1 VSLLCFLQDDERL
14 ERAIEFAQ
22 RKGVLPVSATRKDAL
37 VKFYEKHDTAK
48 IPDIDKMLT
57 QHKYEDILKAMMKK
71 YGEVPEDPQSATRK
85 VALIRFYEKHDPS
98 KIKDVDVLLRKHK
111 YEAVVKSLKA
121 KYGDVPGAETVEKV
135 HQVHVQ
141 GRSVRAQAVA
151 LSIQQKMGEIEAE
164 DKDPVGK
171 KAGRVIVLQ
180 GLSGTGKGTTIRKL
194 AAVMPNV
201 VAWSNSDVFRA
212 LTVLALRYCEQKGIS
227 FSSDALTPAVLKDL
241 VAMME
246 VRG

>member
-1 VSLLCFLQDDERL
+1 MCIQESAADFFHVSLLCFLQDDERL

-121 KYGDVPGAETVEKV
+121 KYGDVPGAETVESM
-135 HQVHVQ
+135 
-141 GRSVRAQAVA
+141 SVSIACRVPSAFISPLCCSTPHMLDAMPQCQSRQTTDRPLAQA
-151 LSIQQKMGEIEAE
+151 SE
-164 DKDPVGK
+164 
-171 KAGRVIVLQ
+171 
-180 GLSGTGKGTTIRKL
+180 L
-194 AAVMPNV
+194 A
-201 VAWSNSDVFRA
+201 RH
-212 LTVLALRYCEQKGIS
+212 
-227 FSSDALTPAVLKDL
+227 
-241 VAMME
+241 
-246 VRG
+246 